1 MDATFDLARV
11 LAEWRRLTHLEGEAI
26 LGDNWR
32 GLAEH
37 QTRKTQLKSEI
48 QRALASFCTI
58 PSAQAHTHRTAEGE
72 FDSVVGELMALERH
86 NGDLIAAK
94 RNRRQT
100 ESERLAG
107 TLLDLHGIRR
117 AYGSGRDCHWQS
129 YS

>member
-1 MDATFDLARV
+1 M
-11 LAEWRRLTHLEGEAI
+11 
-26 LGDNWR
+26 
-32 GLAEH
+32 
-37 QTRKTQLKSEI
+37 
-48 QRALASFCTI
+48 
-58 PSAQAHTHRTAEGE
+58 
-72 FDSVVGELMALERH
+72 VGELLALERR

>member
-1 MDATFDLARV
+1 MDATFDLARL

-26 LGDNWR
+26 LGDNWQ
-32 GLAEH
+32 GVAEH
-37 QTRKTQLKSEI
+37 QTRKTQLQSEI
-48 QRALASFCTI
+48 RRALASFRTI
-58 PSAQAHTHRTAEGE
+58 SSAQAHTCRTAEGE
-72 FDSVVGELMALERH
+72 FDSVVGELMALERR

-117 AYGSGRDCHWQS
+117 AYGSSRACHWQS